1 MQADYII
8 IGAGSAGCVLANRLT
23 EDPST
28 RVLLIEAGGRDRN
41 ALIHIPAGFFKMLDH
56 DSLTWKFRAE
66 PDPGTNGRAI
76 VYTRGRVLGGSS
88 SINGLIYI
96 RGQPEDYDHWG
107 QLGNRGWSW
116 DDCLPY
122 FRKAERWEGEETEV
136 RGKDGPLFTSKIDR
150 SPICATVIEAG
161 KELGL
166 EYREDVNDI
175 KPGAGDCIGWCQQT
189 RGGRRRASA
198 ARTYLRPALK
208 RPNLQLVTKAL
219 VHRILFEGK
228 RAIGVEFSRG
238 GPGGKVE
245 RADAG
250 REVIL
255 SAGAIGSP
263 HLLQLSGIGDPDHLG
278 RIGVPVVHELRGVG
292 KNMQDHYV
300 ARVSYPVVGAQT
312 ANERSRGLPL
322 AGEVMRWL
330 FTGKGMLTYSPSIV
344 AASVKVLEES
354 ATPDV
359 QITFAPGSFKG
370 GQIGELDETPGLSA
384 GAWQMRPSSRGYV
397 EAKSNRPGDMPAINP
412 RYLSEENDRR
422 ARIGGLR
429 FARRLFATPPLQQ
442 FVREET
448 LPGPPA
454 QADEELLDYAR
465 RNGSTCYHASCTCMM
480 GQHAMAVV
488 DNELR
493 VHGLEGLRVVDASVM
508 PAVTSTNTNAPTIM
522 IAEKAAVMIKAGALQ
537 QAQAAE

>member
-23 EDPST
+23 EDPGT
-28 RVLLIEAGGRDRN
+28 KVLLIEAGGRDWN
-41 ALIHIPAGFFKMLDH
+41 PLIHIPAGFFKMLDH
-56 DSLTWKFRAE
+56 DTLTWKFRSE

-76 VYTRGRVLGGSS
+76 NYTRGRVIGGSS

-96 RGQPEDYDHWG
+96 RGQPEDYDHWA

-122 FRKAERWEGEETEV
+122 FKKAERWEGDGSEV
-136 RGKDGPLFTSKIDR
+136 RGKEGPLFTSKTDR
-150 SPICATVIEAG
+150 PPICAAALEAG
-161 KELGL
+161 KQVGL
-166 EYREDVNDI
+166 EYREDVNDLP
-175 KPGAGDCIGWCQQT
+175 PGHKDCIGWCQQT

-198 ARTYLRPALK
+198 ARTYLHPALK
-208 RPNLQLVTKAL
+208 RPNLQLVTHAL
-219 VHRILFEGK
+219 VHRIVFEGK
-228 RAIGVEFSRG
+228 RAVAVELSRNGV
-238 GPGGKVE
+238 VE
-245 RADAG
+245 RADAT

-255 SAGAIGSP
+255 SGGAIGSP
-263 HLLQLSGIGDPDHLG
+263 HILQLSGVGDPEHLG
-278 RIGVPVVHELRGVG
+278 KIGVPVVHALPGVG
-292 KNMQDHYV
+292 KNMQDHYT

-322 AGEVMRWL
+322 AGEVLRWL
-330 FTGKGMLTYSPSIV
+330 ITGKGMLTYSPSIV

-359 QITFAPGSFKG
+359 QVTFAPGSFKG
-370 GQIGELDETPGLSA
+370 GQIGELEETPGLSS
-384 GAWQMRPSSRGYV
+384 GAWQMRPLSRGYV

-412 RYLSEENDRR
+412 RYLSEESDRR
-422 ARIGGLR
+422 AVVGGLR
-429 FARRLFATPPLQQ
+429 FARRIFAAPALKQ

-448 LPGPPA
+448 LPGS
-454 QADEELLDYAR
+454 QVQTDDELLDYAR

-480 GQHAMAVV
+480 GSHAMSVV
-488 DNELR
+488 DDELR
-493 VHGLEGLRVVDASVM
+493 VHGLDGLRVIDASVM

-522 IAEKAAVMIKAGALQ
+522 IAEKGAAIIKGAARQRL
-537 QAQAAE
+537 AA